1 MNGMEVVVHTVSEQH
16 GTLRA
21 RDDDSYISTDEQMRG
36 IPDGLNCDH
45 ENLGR
50 AV

>member
-21 RDDDSYISTDEQMRG
+21 RGGDSYISTDEQMRE
-36 IPDGLNCDH
+36 IPDGLSCGH
-45 ENLGR
+45 ENSGR